1 MKQKTALVI
10 ATPTAVNGS
19 VSGASLRVATIRH
32 LLEEAGCE
40 TTIVSSAE
48 SGNHLEQS
56 WDVVALVSFSTAI
69 RATAARKKCKLLWLD
84 CTDSWKLSR
93 LSMARHGSIG
103 EALKYLR
110 DWLVLSR
117 TPKLDLITFISDRDR
132 RAEHRWLARRGP
144 AFVIPNCLPK
154 ERVNKSDTVRLVFVG
169 PGNYGPNI
177 RALKFLEHVLDRLP
191 ANIFIDVFGDN
202 PKGKSHSRLR
212 FHGYTDS
219 HALYS
224 EQDIHLVPITSGAGI
239 KNKSA
244 IPLSLGL
251 RVIATS
257 EGANGLAQNEN
268 LFIENDPN
276 GFAARILQLITKSPA
291 GRCTGSIFEVDET
304 INFWTAW
311 NQASDKFQPRG

>member
-1 MKQKTALVI
+1 
-10 ATPTAVNGS
+10 
-19 VSGASLRVATIRH
+19 
-32 LLEEAGCE
+32 
-40 TTIVSSAE
+40 
-48 SGNHLEQS
+48 
-56 WDVVALVSFSTAI
+56 
-69 RATAARKKCKLLWLD
+69 
-84 CTDSWKLSR
+84 
-93 LSMARHGSIG
+93 MARHGSIG

-110 DWLVLSR
+110 DWLILSR

-144 AFVIPNCLPK
+144 AFVIPNRLPSEK
-154 ERVNKSDTVRLVFVG
+154 VNKTEAVRLVFVG
-169 PGNYGPNI
+169 PGNYIPNKH
-177 RALKFLEHVLDRLP
+177 ALKFLGHVLDQLP

-202 PKGKSHSRLR
+202 PKVKNQPQLR
-212 FHGYTDS
+212 FHGYSESD
-219 HALYS
+219 ALYS

-268 LFIENDPN
+268 LFIENDPW
-276 GFAARILQLITKSPA
+276 GFAARILQLVAEPAA
-291 GRCTGSIFEVDET
+291 GRSIGSIFEVDET

-311 NQASDKFQPRG
+311 NRASERE